1 MTVLELIG
9 SKSAVR
15 KKWVSEPKDLLTFKK
30 NLLRLNTTFVNT
42 SSFVFKGDGVIKLCR
57 M

>member
-30 NLLRLNTTFVNT
+30 ISYVWTQHLLTPPVLFSREMVL
-42 SSFVFKGDGVIKLCR
+42 
-57 M
+57 